1 MKVSTLSGTTAASI
15 YPLNNQYNNGA
26 GDQSTYNMPLGVA
39 VNSQG
44 VVYAIDGFVPVVR
57 KIMPDGTTS
66 KFVGDANFVMSTN
79 YGSWE
84 IGYVDGVSPKFSNL
98 TAIAVDG
105 QDNVYVM
112 DYNRLRKITPDG
124 VVSSITTD
132 QTLFKSAAG
141 IVVDANGNVFVANTG
156 GKNIKKVTPQG
167 EVTVLATGFT
177 QPKGIALDSQG
188 NLIVADSSVVKKV
201 TQAGVVTNFLTG
213 FNQANG
219 VGIDAVGNIYVADSF
234 NNVIRKYNSVGNL
247 TATIGSGSPGYRDSS
262 TIFFWRL
269 PSFYNP
275 LGVCVDKTGVVY
287 VADEYTQ
294 RIRKITA

>member
-15 YPLNNQYNNGA
+15 YPLNYQYNNGA
-26 GDQSTYNMPLGVA
+26 GDKSTYNMPLGVA

-66 KFVGDANFVMSTN
+66 KFVGEANIVQL
-79 YGSWE
+79 GWGVSWE
-84 IGYVDGVSPKFSNL
+84 TGYVDGENPKFTNL
-98 TAIAVDG
+98 TAIAVDS
-105 QDNVYVM
+105 QDSVYVM
-112 DYNRLRKITPDG
+112 DFNRLRKITPSG

-132 QTLFKSAAG
+132 QTLFKNAAG
-141 IVVDANGNVFVANTG
+141 IVVDASGNVFVANTG

-167 EVTVLATGFT
+167 EVIVFATGFT

-188 NLIVADSSVVKKV
+188 NLIVADASVVKKV
-201 TQAGVVTNFLTG
+201 TQAGVVTNFLSG
-213 FNQANG
+213 FIQANG
-219 VGIDAVGNIYVADSF
+219 VGIDAAGNIYVSDSF
-234 NNVIRKYNSVGNL
+234 NNVIKKYNFSGNL
-247 TATIGSGSPGYRDSS
+247 TQTVGSGSPGYRDSS

-275 LGVCVDKTGVVY
+275 LGVCVDKTGSVY
-287 VADEYTQ
+287 VADEYNQ